1 VHGKKRNRL
10 TTEAQRH
17 GGKKQK
23 KKKKR
28 KKKQK
33 LEGDYMDY
41 WITWME
47 TYMSFF
53 LIHLIP

>member
-1 VHGKKRNRL
+1 L

-23 KKKKR
+23 KKKKKR
-28 KKKQK
+28 KRKQK

-53 LIHLIP
+53 LIH

>member
-1 VHGKKRNRL
+1 M